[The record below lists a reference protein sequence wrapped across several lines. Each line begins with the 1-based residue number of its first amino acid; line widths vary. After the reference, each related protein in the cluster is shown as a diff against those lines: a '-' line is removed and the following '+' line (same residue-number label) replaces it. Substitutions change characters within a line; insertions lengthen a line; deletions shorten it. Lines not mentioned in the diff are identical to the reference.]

1 MFILFL
7 QRFVLFFK
15 LANHSLISFQLKICL
30 ISRSLMLLWLYL
42 WQVSLFTKIMR
53 RKLNFFYSC
62 IQDFYG
68 SFICLYLF
76 STNLLFVGHLQDFLF
91 LLFND
96 FFQFINLNY
105 LSERGWHC
113 LFSCFLI
120 SSIIFFLLSFTDEKR
135 FKSIF
140 CLESQFETF
149 FILCL

>member
-42 WQVSLFTKIMR
+42 WQVSFFTKIMR

-91 LLFND
+91 LLFNY
-96 FFQFINLNY
+96 FFQFVYYNC
-105 LSERGWHC
+105 LSKWGWNC
-113 LFSCFLI
+113 FFSCFLI
-120 SSIIFFLLSFTDEKR
+120 SSIIFFHLSFTDEQR
-135 FKSIF
+135 FQSVF
-140 CLESQFETF
+140 CLKSQFKTF
-149 FILCL
+149 FILRL